1 MPVGGGVTGAGGD
14 EGLPTCPVAGLG
26 SSVSQHLFVCT
37 LWCLLLVGSS
47 WEACGSGTVS
57 LWGHCGRQAAFK
69 DWKQQVPVI
78 ESRGMVFTHYRKP
91 GMLLGDFYLLRKA
104 NFWQSPKDC
113 WLDPTLGGLGAP
125 VWGCKHM
132 WARCTCVCLGPGT
145 GLRATHRGCSRKQ
158 KKHNQCS
165 RCSSYVSQRPGLAG
179 LVLEP

>member
-113 WLDPTLGGLGAP
+113 WLDPTLGRPRSASVGLQAHVGSVHVCVPGA
-125 VWGCKHM
+125 WN
-132 WARCTCVCLGPGT
+132 
-145 GLRATHRGCSRKQ
+145 RALSHPSRMF
-158 KKHNQCS
+158 
-165 RCSSYVSQRPGLAG
+165 
-179 LVLEP
+179 